1 MYRFIPISTLLTFPR
16 LRNLSDD
23 KALIMESVRGSEVV
37 KLDEENERLGKM
49 NDLPEEGEG
58 TNDQAERTIYV
69 KGFPKDATLDEL
81 LDYFDQFGEV
91 GAVRMRRFNHGKK
104 EEEEEKSSSTNF
116 KGSVLVEFNS
126 KVLNYYLNCKCDYFN

>member
-1 MYRFIPISTLLTFPR
+1 
-16 LRNLSDD
+16 
-23 KALIMESVRGSEVV
+23 MESVRGSEVV

-58 TNDQAERTIYV
+58 ENDQAERTIYV

-126 KVLNYYLNCKCDYFN
+126 KVLNT